1 MNLRRQ
7 CGGEVEMKRRVVIRG
22 KNLLLK
28 FESIIKNKKMFKSLI
43 KLTMVAIVVATKP
56 YYDQYKNNPV
66 VRGAKDQYKDSPV
79 VRGAK
84 SYDMYKDSPVV
95 RNSKSYDMYK
105 DSPVVRNNNE

>member
-1 MNLRRQ
+1 
-7 CGGEVEMKRRVVIRG
+7 MKRRVVIRV

-56 YYDQYKNNPV
+56 YSDQ
-66 VRGAKDQYKDSPV
+66 
-79 VRGAK
+79 
-84 SYDMYKDSPVV
+84 YKDSPVV